1 MKSTKNATPL
11 RKILVKII
19 TLLMVLIMV
28 FSLAACGGSDDKA
41 PSEAAKSSSSKSE
54 GKIDAKDVVE
64 KAMEEAEE
72 LDSFSE
78 AAVEHYLK
86 AYGISY
92 DDLKPDWKYEVGE
105 KSAYADD
112 PASGSGHAVV
122 IFKNPDGE
130 LSDEQI
136 REFYGQ
142 VFSVTAAV
150 SDDGYN
156 IIGHEFVGE
165 GEDALAETDLE
176 TALDSWMPGWCFRKD
191 GKSMAV
197 YVSEIYD
204 NNKDSEFDRLFYYY
218 GVKFDIGV
226 GLQKSFDETW
236 SEMEEYFEENE
247 DEIKEALKDYAK

>member
-1 MKSTKNATPL
+1 MFKKCSAL
-11 RKILVKII
+11 LLALMLV
-19 TLLMVLIMV
+19 L
-28 FSLAACGGSDDKA
+28 SLAACGGGEEENAQGVVDKA
-41 PSEAAKSSSSKSE
+41 L
-54 GKIDAKDVVE
+54 E
-64 KAMEEAEE
+64 KAEE

-92 DDLKPDWKYEVGE
+92 GELKPVWDYEVGE
-105 KSAYADD
+105 KGAYADD

-122 IFKNPDGE
+122 VFKKPDGE

-136 REFYGQ
+136 REYYEQ
-142 VFSVTAAV
+142 VFRVTAAV

-156 IIGHEFVGE
+156 IIGHEFVGDGE
-165 GEDALAETDLE
+165 DPAGETTLEDAL
-176 TALDSWMPGWCFRKD
+176 SGWIPGWGFRKD
-191 GKSMAV
+191 GKNMAV

-204 NNKDSEFDRLFYYY
+204 NDKESEFDRLFYYY

-236 SEMEEYFEENE
+236 EDMEDAFEEHE
-247 DEIKEALKDYAK
+247 DEIKDALED

>member
-1 MKSTKNATPL
+1 MKKLFA
-11 RKILVKII
+11 
-19 TLLMVLIMV
+19 LLLAMMMAL
-28 FSLAACGGSDDKA
+28 SLAACGGDDRPSSTPAPDSSASSD
-41 PSEAAKSSSSKSE
+41 E

-156 IIGHEFVGE
+156 IIGHEFAGE

-191 GKSMAV
+191 GKSMVV

-204 NNKDSEFDRLFYYY
+204 NDKDSEFDRLFYYY

-247 DEIKEALKDYAK
+247 DEIKEALEDYAK